1 VGVDSGRGIPLRASA
16 SSGGGHVARQQIS
29 GPNRKGHIPVLDDP
43 LSSTIFIASPL
54 WIAGLLAVAWTMM
67 NVLQLLRAYEPALG
81 ISPRTP
87 PNGKQN
93 RGHSSQ
99 PSTAWSVAMVVIA
112 AAGIL
117 SQRQLTTFLYWQ
129 F

>member
-1 VGVDSGRGIPLRASA
+1 
-16 SSGGGHVARQQIS
+16 
-29 GPNRKGHIPVLDDP
+29 VLDDP

-54 WIAGLLAVAWTMM
+54 WIAALLAVAWTTP
-67 NVLQLLRAYEPALG
+67 NVLQLFRAHEPALG

-87 PNGKQN
+87 PNGQQN
-93 RGHSSQ
+93 RGHSLQ

-112 AAGIL
+112 TAGIL
-117 SQRQLTTFLYWQ
+117 SPRQRTKFLYWQ